1 MKAGALRAYKTPV
14 VSEDLTIDDPG
25 PREVRVRTHACGV
38 CHSDLHVVEG
48 SLPVP
53 IPTVLGHEPAGVV
66 EEVGSLV
73 THVAPGDRVIA
84 CLSVFCGDCRYCHAG
99 KTYLCGGVATMRAR
113 DDAPRLSKDGE
124 GILAFAHLGGF
135 AESMLLHE
143 NAVVKI
149 REDMP
154 LEQAALIGCGVTTGV
169 GAALNTAKVEPGST
183 AVVIGCGGV
192 GLSALQG
199 SRIAGAGRIIAVDTV
214 PWKLELAQKLG
225 ATDVVNAAEND
236 PVAAVKELTGGG
248 ADYAFECIGTA
259 PTVQQ
264 TVAMVGKG
272 GTAVMVGVVPLG
284 VAAEIPM
291 LDVVLQGKKILGS
304 MMGENRFRIDMPRY
318 VDFYLDGRLR
328 LDEMISARV
337 PLESVNDAFE
347 KMKAGEVARSVITFD
362 A

>member
-1 MKAGALRAYKTPV
+1 MKAAVLRAYNTPV
-14 VSEDLTIDDPG
+14 EIEDLDIDGPG

-38 CHSDLHVVEG
+38 CHSDLHVLEG
-48 SLPVP
+48 SLPAPV
-53 IPTVLGHEPAGVV
+53 PTVLGHEPAGVV

-73 THVAPGDRVIA
+73 THVKPGDHVIA
-84 CLSVFCGDCRYCHAG
+84 CLSVFCGSCRYCHAG
-99 KTYLCGGVATMRAR
+99 RTNLCGGIATMRAR
-113 DDAPRLSKDGE
+113 EDTPRLSKNGE

-169 GAALNTAKVEPGST
+169 GAALNTAQVAPGTS

-225 ATDVVNAAEND
+225 ATDVVNASETDA
-236 PVAAVKELTGGG
+236 VAAVHELTGGG

-259 PTVQQ
+259 PTTLQ
-264 TVAMVGKG
+264 TIAMVGKG
-272 GTAVMVGVVPLG
+272 GTAVMVGVMPLG
-284 VAAEIPM
+284 QTVEVPM
-291 LDVVLQGKKILGS
+291 LDVVISGKKVLGS
-304 MMGENRFRIDMPRY
+304 MMGDNRFRIDMPRY

-328 LDEMISARV
+328 LDEMISAR
-337 PLESVNDAFE
+337 LSLDEVNDAFA
-347 KMKAGEVARSVITFD
+347 KMKAGEVARSVIRFD